1 MFDLDEI
8 NKRTLESE
16 KLLEAIGKKMSEL
29 KTEFDE
35 LIEKCSSHDDDYFRK
50 NPEVREELSERIRQ
64 RLSVYDLLKE
74 VAETIR
80 NKTHKDMQ
88 WVLEELQK
96 NKYYDWL
103 IV

>member
-16 KLLEAIGKKMSEL
+16 KLFEAIGKKMSEL
-29 KTEFDE
+29 KTEFGE
-35 LIEKCSSHDDDYFRK
+35 LIEKCNAHDDDYFRK

-74 VAETIR
+74 TAENIR
-80 NKTHKDMQ
+80 TKTYEDMRT
-88 WVLEELQK
+88 VFDELQNK
-96 NKYYDWL
+96 KYYK
-103 IV
+103 